1 MLSFGA
7 FAILAAGGIELQ
19 IPTSLDTPARSALGG
34 MMPVLI
40 AIFLIVAALVVWA
53 VFIRKSPRRRER
65 GRLVTSKPK
74 AREEK
79 DKDEDDEEDGDGSP
93 RRRRRRRS
101 RSRHRNPTLADTG
114 GLPPLGAGDSK
125 PPHL

>member
-1 MLSFGA
+1 MAMFGA

-40 AIFLIVAALVVWA
+40 AIFVIVAALVVWA

-65 GRLVTSKPK
+65 GRIVAAKPK
-74 AREEK
+74 VSE
-79 DKDEDDEEDGDGSP
+79 DKDEDDEGDGDGSH
-93 RRRRRRRS
+93 RRRRRS
-101 RSRHRNPTLADTG
+101 RSRNRNPTLADTG
-114 GLPPLGAGDSK
+114 GLPPLGAGDPKS
-125 PPHL
+125 PPL

>member
-7 FAILAAGGIELQ
+7 FAILAAGGMELQ

-40 AIFLIVAALVVWA
+40 AIFVIVAALVVWA

-65 GRLVTSKPK
+65 GRIVAPKPK
-74 AREEK
+74 VSE
-79 DKDEDDEEDGDGSP
+79 DKDEDDEGDGDGSH

-101 RSRHRNPTLADTG
+101 RSRNRNPTLADTG
-114 GLPPLGAGDSK
+114 GLPPLGAGDPKS
-125 PPHL
+125 PPL

>member
-1 MLSFGA
+1 MVMFGA
-7 FAILAAGGIELQ
+7 NSILAAGGIDLQ

-34 MMPVLI
+34 MMPVLV

-65 GRLVTSKPK
+65 GRLVASKAK

-79 DKDEDDEEDGDGSP
+79 DQDEDDDEGDGSH

-114 GLPPLGAGDSK
+114 GLPPLGAGDPKS
-125 PPHL
+125 PPL

>member
-7 FAILAAGGIELQ
+7 FAIMAAGGIELQ

-40 AIFLIVAALVVWA
+40 AIFVIVAALVVWA

-65 GRLVTSKPK
+65 GRIVAANPK
-74 AREEK
+74 ASESE
-79 DKDEDDEEDGDGSP
+79 DEDGDADGDGSH